1 MLNRC
6 VPALLLGATLTAQ
19 VQAADC
25 RLSFQNGAILDLP
38 MATTEATQARGLAGR
53 ADPGRGMLFLWTTP
67 AVRFVWMKNTPAP
80 LEAAWIGADGV
91 IQSVQELEPHTTAK
105 HSSLRP
111 ALGIIEV
118 PRGQL
123 ANLGIERGSTITAS
137 TCFNL

>member
-1 MLNRC
+1 MLYRC
-6 VPALLLGATLTAQ
+6 LPALLLGVTLSAQ

-38 MATTEATQARGLAGR
+38 VATTEATQAQGLAGR

-91 IQSVQELEPHTTAK
+91 IQSVQELEPNTTVK

>member
-1 MLNRC
+1 
-6 VPALLLGATLTAQ
+6 
-19 VQAADC
+19 
-25 RLSFQNGAILDLP
+25 
-38 MATTEATQARGLAGR
+38 
-53 ADPGRGMLFLWTTP
+53 P

-80 LEAAWIGADGV
+80 LDAAWIGADGV

>member
-1 MLNRC
+1 MMLVRYLS
-6 VPALLLGATLTAQ
+6 LLLGSMFTTQ
-19 VQAADC
+19 VHAADC
-25 RLSFQNGAILDLP
+25 RLEFQNGATLDLP
-38 MATTEATQARGLAGR
+38 VATTEAAQAQGLADR
-53 ADPGRGMLFLWTTP
+53 TDPGPGMLFLWPTP

-80 LEAAWIGADGV
+80 LEAAWFGADGV
-91 IQSVQELEPHTTAK
+91 IQSVQALEPRTTAK

-123 ANLGIERGSTITAS
+123 ANLGIKRGSIIAAA

>member
-1 MLNRC
+1 MLYRC
-6 VPALLLGATLTAQ
+6 LPALLLGTTLSAQ

-38 MATTEATQARGLAGR
+38 VATTEATQAQGLAGR
-53 ADPGRGMLFLWTTP
+53 ADPGRGMLFLWATP

-91 IQSVQELEPHTTAK
+91 IQSVQELEPNTTVK

>member
-1 MLNRC
+1 MLYRC
-6 VPALLLGATLTAQ
+6 LPALLLGTTLSAQ

-38 MATTEATQARGLAGR
+38 VATTEATQAQGLAGR

-91 IQSVQELEPHTTAK
+91 IQSVQELEPNTTVK

>member
-91 IQSVQELEPHTTAK
+91 IQSVQELEPHTTVK

>member
-6 VPALLLGATLTAQ
+6 VSALLLGATLTAQ

-91 IQSVQELEPHTTAK
+91 IQSVQELEPHTTVK

>member
-6 VPALLLGATLTAQ
+6 ASALLLGATLTAQ

-91 IQSVQELEPHTTAK
+91 IQSVQELEPHTTVK

>member
-1 MLNRC
+1 MLIHC
-6 VPALLLGATLTAQ
+6 LSALMLGGVLAAP
-19 VQAADC
+19 VQGSDC
-25 RLSFQNGAILDLP
+25 RLSFQNGAVLDLP
-38 MATTEATQARGLAGR
+38 VATTEAAQAKGLAGR
-53 ADPGRGMLFLWTTP
+53 ADPGRGMLFLWSTP

-111 ALGIIEV
+111 ALAIIEV

-123 ANLGIERGSTITAS
+123 VNLGIERGSIITAS

>member
-53 ADPGRGMLFLWTTP
+53 EDPGRGMLFLWTTP

>member
-6 VPALLLGATLTAQ
+6 LPALLLGAVLTTPAYSD
-19 VQAADC
+19 DC
-25 RLSFQNGAILDLP
+25 RLSFQNGATLDLP
-38 MATTEATQARGLAGR
+38 VATTEAAQAQGLAGR
-53 ADPGRGMLFLWTTP
+53 PDPGRGMLFLWTTP

-80 LEAAWIGADGV
+80 LAAAWIGADGV

>member
-6 VPALLLGATLTAQ
+6 LPALLLGSVLTAQ
-19 VQAADC
+19 AHSADC
-25 RLSFQNGAILDLP
+25 RLSFQNGATLDLP
-38 MATTEATQARGLAGR
+38 VATTEAAQAQGLTGR

-91 IQSVQELEPHTTAK
+91 IQSVQELEPHTTTK

-118 PRGQL
+118 PRGQF

>member
-137 TCFNL
+137 TFFNL

>member
-25 RLSFQNGAILDLP
+25 RLTFQNGAILDLP

>member
-1 MLNRC
+1 MLIRC
-6 VPALLLGATLTAQ
+6 LSALMLGGALAAP
-19 VQAADC
+19 VQGADC
-25 RLSFQNGAILDLP
+25 RLSFQNGAVLDLP
-38 MATTEATQARGLAGR
+38 VATTEAAQAKGLAGR
-53 ADPGRGMLFLWTTP
+53 ADPGRGMLFLWSTP

-111 ALGIIEV
+111 ALVIIEV

-123 ANLGIERGSTITAS
+123 VNLGIERGSIITAS

>member
-1 MLNRC
+1 MFNNCL
-6 VPALLLGATLTAQ
+6 PALLLGATLNTQ
-19 VQAADC
+19 VQAAEC

-38 MATTEATQARGLAGR
+38 VATTEATQAQGLAGL

-80 LEAAWIGADGV
+80 LEAAWIGKDGV
-91 IQSVQELEPHTTAK
+91 IQSVQELEPHTTFK